1 MSLSSQTYSDLFA
14 EVEALCGKSFTDV
27 EARRVNRLLNLAARR
42 AYRESVW
49 WERYLVVS
57 QPRTVSRGEIEFSED
72 SYQVYGAGTSEV
84 NGLYVRNGDQNGF
97 PAYTKY
103 DSSGDAEYSVFVET
117 PLALNTWTIQAGS
130 PSSPTGNELYI
141 HPDIDVDISPTPP
154 ASGWD
159 VASSAGL
166 PPVPY
171 SDEPAP
177 LLVDLQNIDTCMM
190 VNREDILEC
199 RGYYPIQ
206 FHVSGRG
213 IVINNSEKVDGDVAY
228 VTYKKTFTD
237 VYGDGTGGTTSDIP
251 SEWFNYM
258 ALYAAR
264 QQQISQRQGNGSP
277 YAAIASRE
285 VDEALQDELMKLEEQ
300 NISNG
305 IAKRIQTHMQYNTQ
319 LQ

>member
-1 MSLSSQTYSDLFA
+1 
-14 EVEALCGKSFTDV
+14 
-27 EARRVNRLLNLAARR
+27 
-42 AYRESVW
+42 VW

-141 HPDIDVDISPTPP
+141 HPDTDVDISPTPP

>member
-1 MSLSSQTYSDLFA
+1 MSLSTQTYSDLFA
-14 EVEALCGKSFTDV
+14 EVEALCGKSFTDT
-27 EARRVNRLLNLAARR
+27 ETRRVNRLLNLAARR

-72 SYQVYGAGTSEV
+72 SYQVYGAGVSEA
-84 NGLYVRNGDQNGF
+84 NGLYQRSPSDVNGNPYYVISSYNGTDETL
-97 PAYTKY
+97 YEIYY
-103 DSSGDAEYSVFVET
+103 DSLIFQWVIGGPDSQRLYQTTAPEGSV
-117 PLALNTWTIQAGS
+117 
-130 PSSPTGNELYI
+130 PT
-141 HPDIDVDISPTPP
+141 
-154 ASGWD
+154 SGWGTS
-159 VASSAGL
+159 VGSES
-166 PPVPY
+166 
-171 SDEPAP
+171 PAP
-177 LLVDLQNIDTCMM
+177 LLVNLQDIDTCMM
-190 VNREDILEC
+190 VNREDVLES

-264 QQQISQRQGNGSP
+264 QQQISQRQNNGSP

>member
-1 MSLSSQTYSDLFA
+1 MSLTTQPYSDLLA
-14 EVEALCGKSFTDV
+14 EVEAISGQTLTGTEV
-27 EARRVNRLLNLAARR
+27 NRVGRLLNLAARR

-57 QPRTVSRGEIEFSED
+57 QPRAVERGEIKTSED

-84 NGLYVRNGDQNGF
+84 NGLYVRNGDLNGY
-97 PAYTKY
+97 PKYTLYK
-103 DSSGDAEYSVFVET
+103 DDEAQYSLAVNL
-117 PLALNTWTIQAGS
+117 PLAIATWTIYPGD
-130 PSSPTGNELYI
+130 G
-141 HPDIDVDISPTPP
+141 
-154 ASGWD
+154 
-159 VASSAGL
+159 SAGL
-166 PPVPY
+166 ELYVNVVDTDVTAIPPKTGWEVGSSFLFPPIPNA
-171 SDEPAP
+171 DEPAP
-177 LLVDLQNIDTCMM
+177 IVTGLDDIDTCMM

-213 IVINNSEKVDGDVAY
+213 IVINNSQKVDSDVAY
-228 VTYKKTFTD
+228 VTYKKTLSD
-237 VYGDGTGGTTSDIP
+237 EYGDGTGGTVSDVP

-264 QQQISQRQGNGSP
+264 QLQISQRQGNSSP
-277 YAAIASRE
+277 YAVIASRE

>member
-1 MSLSSQTYSDLFA
+1 MSLSTQTYSDLFA
-14 EVEALCGKSFTDV
+14 EVEALCGKSFTDT
-27 EARRVNRLLNLAARR
+27 ETRRVNRLLNLAARR

-57 QPRTVSRGEIEFSED
+57 QPRTVSRGEIETSED
-72 SYQVYGAGTSEV
+72 SFQVYGAGTSDV
-84 NGLYVRNGDQNGF
+84 NGLYVRNGTFGGK

-103 DSSGDAEYSVFVET
+103 KSDGSTFLYNLYFALGNWYITSDA
-117 PLALNTWTIQAGS
+117 IGAGS
-130 PSSPTGNELYI
+130 DNVFYQISSSDN
-141 HPDIDVDISPTPP
+141 TPP
-154 ASGWD
+154 TSGWTPD
-159 VASSAGL
+159 QGDS
-166 PPVPY
+166 
-171 SDEPAP
+171 PAP
-177 LLVDLQNIDTCMM
+177 FLVDLQDIDTCMM
-190 VNREDILEC
+190 VNREDILES

-264 QQQISQRQGNGSP
+264 QQQISQRQSNGSP

>member
-1 MSLSSQTYSDLFA
+1 MSLSTQTYSDLFA
-14 EVEALCGKSFTDV
+14 EVEALCGKSFTDT
-27 EARRVNRLLNLAARR
+27 ETRRVNRLLNLAARR

-84 NGLYVRNGDQNGF
+84 NGLYVRNGTNDGV
-97 PAYTKY
+97 PAYTLY
-103 DSSGDAEYSVFVET
+103 QDGVAVSNIWRDGSVTWYITSSDIGDTSNRYYRASSV
-117 PLALNTWTIQAGS
+117 Q
-130 PSSPTGNELYI
+130 
-141 HPDIDVDISPTPP
+141 DTPP
-154 ASGWD
+154 TSGWGQ
-159 VASSAGL
+159 SIGTTGEL
-166 PPVPY
+166 
-171 SDEPAP
+171 PAP
-177 LLVDLQNIDTCMM
+177 LLVDLQDIDTCMM
-190 VNREDILEC
+190 VNREDVLES

-264 QQQISQRQGNGSP
+264 QQQISQRQSNGSP

>member
-130 PSSPTGNELYI
+130 PSSPTGNSALSRTLR
-141 HPDIDVDISPTPP
+141 SPPTT
-154 ASGWD
+154 AGCSLLSREWGY
-159 VASSAGL
+159 SS
-166 PPVPY
+166 
-171 SDEPAP
+171 S
-177 LLVDLQNIDTCMM
+177 I
-190 VNREDILEC
+190 R
-199 RGYYPIQ
+199 
-206 FHVSGRG
+206 
-213 IVINNSEKVDGDVAY
+213 
-228 VTYKKTFTD
+228 
-237 VYGDGTGGTTSDIP
+237 
-251 SEWFNYM
+251 W
-258 ALYAAR
+258 
-264 QQQISQRQGNGSP
+264 
-277 YAAIASRE
+277 ASR
-285 VDEALQDELMKLEEQ
+285 
-300 NISNG
+300 
-305 IAKRIQTHMQYNTQ
+305 RRC
-319 LQ
+319 